1 MAYSDFTLKKV
12 KVELGINVIE
22 DQNLFGNVPAITPSD
37 LLLKT
42 LEYNVP
48 LAIAIGTEKARS
60 EFIIA
65 NVLLEVR
72 RILNNKISIFSG
84 TNLDVNKEK
93 GLTGYCDFILTNS
106 PERFYVTAPIIAIV
120 EAKNES
126 IIGGLGQCIAE
137 MYASC
142 IFNNEEGY
150 DVITTYGAVTTG
162 NTWKFLKYKENKA
175 YVDLDEYYI
184 ETTGKI
190 LGILVAMLKQDAAI

>member
-1 MAYSDFTLKKV
+1 MRKSY
-12 KVELGINVIE
+12 
-22 DQNLFGNVPAITPSD
+22 
-37 LLLKT
+37 
-42 LEYNVP
+42 
-48 LAIAIGTEKARS
+48 
-60 EFIIA
+60 
-65 NVLLEVR
+65 
-72 RILNNKISIFSG
+72 
-84 TNLDVNKEK
+84 
-93 GLTGYCDFILTNS
+93 LTNS
-106 PERFYVTAPIIAIV
+106 PERFYVTAPIVAIV

-162 NTWKFLKYKENKA
+162 NIWKFLKYKENKA